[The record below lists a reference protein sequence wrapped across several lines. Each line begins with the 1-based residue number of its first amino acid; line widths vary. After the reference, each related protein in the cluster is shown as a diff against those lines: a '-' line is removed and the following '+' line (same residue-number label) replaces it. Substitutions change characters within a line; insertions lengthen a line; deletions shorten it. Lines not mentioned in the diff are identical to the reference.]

1 MGVFLCL
8 IFFSIIDRNFQNE
21 VFNLKKVT
29 KSEILFI

>member
-21 VFNLKKVT
+21 VFPFKKSN
-29 KSEILFI
+29 KI